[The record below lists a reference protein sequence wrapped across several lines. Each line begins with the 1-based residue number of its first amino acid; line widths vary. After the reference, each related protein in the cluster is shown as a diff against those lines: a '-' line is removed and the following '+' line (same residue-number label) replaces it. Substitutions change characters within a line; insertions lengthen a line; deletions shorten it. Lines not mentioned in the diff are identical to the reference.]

1 MEWTVVL
8 WKLGEGLLV
17 SLGIFAITLLFSLP
31 FGLLVAFGRM
41 HKNPLISGIIKI
53 YISFMRGTPLMLQ
66 LFMVY
71 YGPYYIFK
79 VSLHPGYRMT
89 AVYIGFILNYAAYFA
104 EIYRSGIQSMDRGQY
119 EAAEILGYSKM
130 QCFFRIILPQV
141 WKKILPSITNE
152 VISFVKDTSLAF
164 SISVMEMFTQAKAL
178 SSSQSSMFPLIMAG
192 VLYYIFNFVVAFI
205 MEQMEK
211 KMAYYQ

>member
-31 FGLLVAFGRM
+31 LGLLVAFGRM

-119 EAAEILGYSKM
+119 EAADILGYSKM

-152 VISFVKDTSLAF
+152 VISLVKDTSLAF

>member
-31 FGLLVAFGRM
+31 LGLLVAFGRM

-152 VISFVKDTSLAF
+152 VISLVKDTSLAF
-164 SISVMEMFTQAKAL
+164 SISVMEMLTQAKAL

>member
-17 SLGIFAITLLFSLP
+17 SLGIFTITLLFSLP
-31 FGLLVAFGRM
+31 LGLLVAFGRM
-41 HKNPLISGIIKI
+41 HKTPLISAIIKI

-152 VISFVKDTSLAF
+152 VISLVKDTSLAF

>member
-1 MEWTVVL
+1 M
-8 WKLGEGLLV
+8 
-17 SLGIFAITLLFSLP
+17 GIFAITLLFSLP
-31 FGLLVAFGRM
+31 LGLLVAFGRM

-152 VISFVKDTSLAF
+152 VISLVKDTSLAF

>member
-1 MEWTVVL
+1 ML

-17 SLGIFAITLLFSLP
+17 SSGIFAITLLFSLP
-31 FGLLVAFGRM
+31 LGLLVAFGRM
-41 HKNPLISGIIKI
+41 HKNPLLSGIIKI

-152 VISFVKDTSLAF
+152 VISLVKDTSLAF

>member
-17 SLGIFAITLLFSLP
+17 SSGIFAITLLFSLP
-31 FGLLVAFGRM
+31 LDLLVAFGRM
-41 HKNPLISGIIKI
+41 HQNPLISGIIKI

-152 VISFVKDTSLAF
+152 VISLVKDTSLAF

>member
-1 MEWTVVL
+1 MVL

-31 FGLLVAFGRM
+31 LGLLVACGRM

-152 VISFVKDTSLAF
+152 VISLVKDTSLAF

-192 VLYYIFNFVVAFI
+192 VFYYIFNFVVAFI

>member
-1 MEWTVVL
+1 M
-8 WKLGEGLLV
+8 

-31 FGLLVAFGRM
+31 LGLLVAFGRM

-104 EIYRSGIQSMDRGQY
+104 EIYRSGIQAMDRGQY

-152 VISFVKDTSLAF
+152 VISLVKDTSLAF

>member
-31 FGLLVAFGRM
+31 LGLLVAFGRM
-41 HKNPLISGIIKI
+41 HKNPSISGIIKI

-152 VISFVKDTSLAF
+152 VISLVKDTSLAF

>member
-1 MEWTVVL
+1 M
-8 WKLGEGLLV
+8 

-152 VISFVKDTSLAF
+152 VISLVKDTSLAF

>member
-17 SLGIFAITLLFSLP
+17 SLGIFTITLLFSLP
-31 FGLLVAFGRM
+31 LGLLVAFGRM
-41 HKNPLISGIIKI
+41 HKNPLISGLIKI

-71 YGPYYIFK
+71 YGPYYLFK
-79 VSLHPGYRMT
+79 ISLHPGYRMT

-119 EAAEILGYSKM
+119 EAAEILGYSKS
-130 QCFFRIILPQV
+130 QCFFRIILPRV

-152 VISFVKDTSLAF
+152 VISLVKDTSLAF